1 MSDSGHKALLIT
13 GATGKQ
19 GRATIDALLSLPESS
34 DFTILAVTRKIDSP
48 SATSLARKAANIK
61 LVQGDLD
68 DSTAIFEAASKVTP
82 HAIWRVFAVTTPI
95 GGGEER
101 QGKNL
106 VDAAL
111 ASGVRQF
118 VFTSVERGANSSS
131 TPTNVPH
138 FITKHNIEQHLKSES
153 TRNGGS
159 MAWTILRPVAFM
171 DNLTPDLQG
180 KLFIT
185 AWKISLGSSGKP
197 LQLISCA
204 DIGVIAAEAFVKPD
218 EYKNRSLSL
227 ASDAITFDQANSTFK
242 RKAGSDM
249 PTTFGFLVRLGLWV
263 MKDLGLMFRW
273 IRDDGFGT
281 DVERFR
287 TEYPGALSFDDWL
300 EKKSGLVKG

>member
-1 MSDSGHKALLIT
+1 MSGHKAVLIT

-19 GRATIDALLSLPESS
+19 GRATIEALLSSPESS
-34 DFTILAVTRKIDSP
+34 NFTILALTRKIDSP
-48 SATSLARKAANIK
+48 SATSLARKSANIK
-61 LVQGDLD
+61 LVEGNMDN
-68 DSTAIFEAASKVTP
+68 STAIFEAASKATP
-82 HAIWRVFAVTTPI
+82 HPIWGVFAVTTPL

-101 QGKNL
+101 QGINL

-111 ASGVRQF
+111 ASGVRRF
-118 VFTSVERGANSSS
+118 VFTSVERGVESSS

-153 TRNGGS
+153 ARNGGS

-171 DNLTPDLQG
+171 DNLSPDLLG
-180 KLFIT
+180 KLFTT
-185 AWKISLGSSGKP
+185 AWKNSLGSPEKP

-204 DIGVIAAEAFVKPD
+204 DIGFIAAEAFIKPD

-227 ASDAITFDQANSTFK
+227 ASDAVMFDQANSAFK
-242 RKAGSDM
+242 RKVGRDL
-249 PTTFGFLVRLGLWV
+249 PTTYGFLVRVILWF

-273 IRDDGFGT
+273 IREDGFGT

-287 TEYPGALSFDDWL
+287 KDFPSSLTFDDWL
-300 EKKSGLVKG
+300 EKKSGFIKG